1 MRTKTTSPGKDA
13 RVRGTDNLP
22 PRISVRVAARLCD
35 CHVSYLHKTIR
46 DQPGLLGE
54 ERIEGDRNWTLSRVA
69 VKRFADQIAK
79 NRVSSRRGP
88 KKH

>member
-1 MRTKTTSPGKDA
+1 MRTKNSTPGTDA
-13 RVRGTDNLP
+13 RVRGQDNLP

-69 VKRFADQIAK
+69 VKRLAAKIAQ
-79 NRVSSRRGP
+79 NRVSARRGP
-88 KKH
+88 KKR